1 MAKSD
6 YLYVEPTSVN
16 ISGSTPYG
24 TYDHDNHFQLD
35 SISVCKFVAS
45 RLGHPVMQIEMNSG
59 SIYAMFEEAV
69 SEYSQHINNYNI

>member
-24 TYDHDNHFQLD
+24 TYDNDNHFQSE
-35 SISVCKFVAS
+35 SISVCRFVAS
-45 RLGHPVMQIEMNSG
+45 RLGHPVMQLEMNSG
-59 SIYAMFEEAV
+59 
-69 SEYSQHINNYNI
+69 